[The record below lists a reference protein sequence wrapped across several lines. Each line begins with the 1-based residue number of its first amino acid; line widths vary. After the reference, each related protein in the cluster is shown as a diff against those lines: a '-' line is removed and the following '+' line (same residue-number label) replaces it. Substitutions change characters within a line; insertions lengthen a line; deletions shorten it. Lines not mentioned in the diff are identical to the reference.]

1 MSNNKLEYF
10 LLISKDFRNNFSE
23 SLGKVKCVK
32 NMEVNEIS
40 ATSSNTLNR
49 LLKLFNCDD
58 ATYKNFNG
66 NSAQLFSFNLINQNE
81 EILTLNNGNV
91 FSCDLSLLNLINFLN
106 KEIGENHFLITHSV
120 NQFNAISSLLTNL
133 GEDDK
138 KQNSIIQNLAGEK
151 TWDCFQD
158 LISTLNKSC
167 KWVVLRNFEELID
180 SPVFNPGDDIDI
192 LCDDITF
199 FIAVMN
205 AKKRH
210 GGRCSYYVSVKNQN
224 IPLDIRFV
232 GDKYFDP
239 VWASEILKRKT
250 VHHTIP
256 VPSKY
261 DYFFS
266 LLYHS
271 KLQKREVKKIY
282 IERLDK
288 LSKELNFI
296 NLSNQFVLDDSL
308 CSKILNAFFNSNKY
322 IYTYTDDAVRNE
334 SFLKTIKHKEINDPL
349 NNWRVLIKQTPKI
362 FIRKVIE
369 VIFRKLGLKKKFPK
383 IYIF

>member
-1 MSNNKLEYF
+1 M
-10 LLISKDFRNNFSE
+10 ISKDPKNNFSE
-23 SLGKVKCVK
+23 SLEKITCLK
-32 NMEVNEIS
+32 NIEVIEFP

-49 LLKLFNCDD
+49 ILKLFNCNDVI
-58 ATYKNFNG
+58 YKNFNG
-66 NSAQLFSFNLINQNE
+66 NSTQLFRINLLNQSK
-81 EILTLNNGNV
+81 EILTYNQGNV
-91 FSCDLSLLNLINFLN
+91 ISCDLSLLNLIDFLN
-106 KEIGENHFLITHSV
+106 NALGENHFLITHSD
-120 NQFNAISSLLTNL
+120 NQFNAISSLIPNF
-133 GEDDK
+133 GEKDK
-138 KQNSIIQNLAGEK
+138 KQNSITQNLAGEK
-151 TWDCFQD
+151 TWDSFQD

-192 LCDDITF
+192 LCDDIAF

-239 VWASEILKRKT
+239 VWASEMLKRKT

-256 VPSKY
+256 VLSKY

-282 IERLDK
+282 IERLYE
-288 LSKELNFI
+288 LSKELNFM

-322 IYTYTDDAVRNE
+322 KYTYTDDAVRNE
-334 SFLKTIKHKEINDPL
+334 SFLKTIKYKEINDPL
-349 NNWRVLIKQTPKI
+349 NNWRVLIKQTPNI
-362 FIRKVIE
+362 FIRKGIE
-369 VIFRKLGLKKKFPK
+369 VIARKLGLKKKFPK
-383 IYIF
+383 IYMF

>member
-1 MSNNKLEYF
+1 MSDKITEYF
-10 LLISKDFRNNFSE
+10 LLISKDPKNNFSE
-23 SLGKVKCVK
+23 SLGKITCLK
-32 NMEVNEIS
+32 NIEVIEFS
-40 ATSSNTLNR
+40 ETSSNTLNR
-49 LLKLFNCDD
+49 ILKLFNCNDVI
-58 ATYKNFNG
+58 YKNFNG
-66 NSAQLFSFNLINQNE
+66 NSTQLFRINLLNQSE
-81 EILTLNNGNV
+81 EILTYNQGNV
-91 FSCDLSLLNLINFLN
+91 FSCDLSLLNLIDFLN
-106 KEIGENHFLITHSV
+106 NALGENHFLITHSV
-120 NQFNAISSLLTNL
+120 NQFNAISSLIPNF
-133 GEDDK
+133 GENDK
-138 KQNSIIQNLAGEK
+138 KNSIIQNLVGEK
-151 TWDCFQD
+151 TWDSFQD
-158 LISTLNKSC
+158 LISTLNRSC

-180 SPVFNPGDDIDI
+180 SPIFNPGDDIDI

-199 FIAVMN
+199 FTTVMN

-239 VWASEILKRKT
+239 VWASEMLKRKT

-256 VPSKY
+256 VLSKY

-288 LSKELNFI
+288 LSKELNFM

-322 IYTYTDDAVRNE
+322 KYTYTDDAVRNE
-334 SFLKTIKHKEINDPL
+334 SFLKTIKYKEINDPL
-349 NNWRVLIKQTPKI
+349 NNWRVLIKQTPSI
-362 FIRKVIE
+362 FIRKGIE
-369 VIFRKLGLKKKFPK
+369 VIARKLGLKKKFPK
-383 IYIF
+383 IYMF